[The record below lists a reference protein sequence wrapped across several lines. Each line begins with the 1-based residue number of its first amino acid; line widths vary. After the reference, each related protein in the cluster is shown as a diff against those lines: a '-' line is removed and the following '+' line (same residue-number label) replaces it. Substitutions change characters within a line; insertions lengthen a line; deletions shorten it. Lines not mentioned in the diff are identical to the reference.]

1 MGHAC
6 SEQCT
11 GASGEEGAGHSHNS
25 LHSEDT
31 SPHGTGRDYRRSMK
45 IALVI
50 TFIFFLV
57 EVAGGL
63 LSGSLALISDAGHM
77 FSDLLSLLLSL
88 GAMTLALQLPTKERT
103 YGYHRGEIFAAFI
116 NSLLLIGVSAVILW
130 EAYQRLLSPAPVQG
144 GLMFI
149 VACVGLVANI
159 AVVFLLH
166 GSHNLNVQSAFLH
179 VVGDLVSSLAVIGA
193 AVWISFTGQVIA
205 DPILSGII
213 AVLIVISAARIFR
226 ETVVILLQ
234 FTPQSVDFDA
244 VVADMSSVSGVD
256 GVHHVHLWS
265 LCSDINVLDAHVYS
279 CEKDVEKIDLIKREI
294 KQRLKKYRI
303 LHSTLEFECN
313 ECNECSLVEHIGNH
327 PD

>member
-1 MGHAC
+1 MTH
-6 SEQCT
+6 
-11 GASGEEGAGHSHNS
+11 
-25 LHSEDT
+25 DT
-31 SPHGTGRDYRRSMK
+31 VRDYRKSMK
-45 IALVI
+45 IALFI
-50 TFIFFLV
+50 TLIFFLV

-116 NSLLLIGVSAVILW
+116 NSLLLIGVSAGILW
-130 EAYQRLLSPAPVQG
+130 EAYQRAVNPAPVQG

-149 VACVGLVANI
+149 VACIGLAANLG
-159 AVVFLLH
+159 VMFLLH
-166 GSHNLNVQSAFLH
+166 GSHNLNVRSAFLH
-179 VVGDLVSSLAVIGA
+179 VVGDTISSVAVIA
-193 AVWISFTGQVIA
+193 AAAWISFTGQVIA

-213 AVLIVISAARIFR
+213 AILIVVSAARILR
-226 ETVVILLQ
+226 ETILILLQ

-244 VVADMSSVSGVD
+244 VVADMTSVKGVD

-279 CEKDVEKIDLIKREI
+279 CERDAEKIEQMKQEI
-294 KQRLKKYRI
+294 KERLKKYRI
-303 LHSTLEFECN
+303 LHSTLEFECE
-313 ECNECSLVEHIGNH
+313 ECKDCAIVQHIMDH
-327 PD
+327 PG

>member
-1 MGHAC
+1 MTH
-6 SEQCT
+6 
-11 GASGEEGAGHSHNS
+11 
-25 LHSEDT
+25 DT
-31 SPHGTGRDYRRSMK
+31 VPDYRKSMK
-45 IALVI
+45 IALII
-50 TFIFFLV
+50 TLIFFLV

-77 FSDLLSLLLSL
+77 FSDLLALILSL

-116 NSLLLIGVSAVILW
+116 NSLLLIAVSAGILW
-130 EAYQRLLSPAPVQG
+130 EAYQRLLNPAPVQG
-144 GLMFI
+144 GLMLI
-149 VACVGLVANI
+149 VACIGLAANLG
-159 AVVFLLH
+159 VMLLLH

-179 VVGDLVSSLAVIGA
+179 VIGDTVSSLAVIAA

-213 AVLIVISAARIFR
+213 AVLIVISAAKILR
-226 ETVVILLQ
+226 ETIMILLQ

-244 VVADMSSVSGVD
+244 VVADMTSVKGVD

-279 CEKDVEKIDLIKREI
+279 CEQDVGKIEHMKLEI
-294 KQRLKKYRI
+294 KERLKKYRI

-313 ECNECSLVEHIGNH
+313 ECRDFTLVEHVGEEH
-327 PD
+327 V

>member
-1 MGHAC
+1 MI
-6 SEQCT
+6 T
-11 GASGEEGAGHSHNS
+11 DNV
-25 LHSEDT
+25 
-31 SPHGTGRDYRRSMK
+31 RDYRKSMK
-45 IALVI
+45 IALII

-77 FSDLLSLLLSL
+77 FSDLLSLILSL

-103 YGYHRGEIFAAFI
+103 YGYHRGEILAAFI
-116 NSLLLIGVSAVILW
+116 NSLLLIVVSAGILW
-130 EAYQRLLSPAPVQG
+130 EAYQRLLNPAPVQG

-149 VACVGLVANI
+149 VACIGLAANLG
-159 AVVFLLH
+159 VVFLLH
-166 GSHNLNVQSAFLH
+166 GSHNLNVRSAFLH
-179 VVGDLVSSLAVIGA
+179 VVGDTISSLAVIAA

-205 DPILSGII
+205 DPVLSGII
-213 AVLIVISAARIFR
+213 AVLIVISAVRILR
-226 ETVVILLQ
+226 ETLMILLQ

-244 VVADMSSVSGVD
+244 VIADMTSIKGVD

-279 CEKDVEKIDLIKREI
+279 CERDVGKIEEMKQEI
-294 KQRLKKYRI
+294 KERLKKYQI

-313 ECNECSLVEHIGNH
+313 ECKDCALVEQITDHSG
-327 PD
+327 

>member
-1 MGHAC
+1 M
-6 SEQCT
+6 T
-11 GASGEEGAGHSHNS
+11 N
-25 LHSEDT
+25 DT
-31 SPHGTGRDYRRSMK
+31 DRDYRKSMK
-45 IALVI
+45 IALII
-50 TFIFFLV
+50 TTIFFLV

-103 YGYHRGEIFAAFI
+103 YGYHRGEILAAFI
-116 NSLLLIGVSAVILW
+116 NSLLLIGVSAGILW
-130 EAYQRLLSPAPVQG
+130 EAYQRILNPAPVQS

-149 VACVGLVANI
+149 VACIGLAANVGI
-159 AVVFLLH
+159 VFLLH
-166 GSHNLNVQSAFLH
+166 GSHNLNVRSAFLH
-179 VVGDLVSSLAVIGA
+179 VVGDTVSSLAVIAA

-205 DPILSGII
+205 DPVLSGII
-213 AVLIVISAARIFR
+213 AVLIVISAVRILR
-226 ETVVILLQ
+226 ETLMILLQ

-244 VVADMSSVSGVD
+244 VVADMTSVKGVD

-279 CEKDVEKIDLIKREI
+279 CERDVGKIELVKQEI
-294 KQRLKKYRI
+294 KERLKKYQI

-313 ECNECSLVEHIGNH
+313 ECRDCTLIEQIKDH
-327 PD
+327 PG